1 MSNEPKDTEEF
12 VYECKDHI
20 DSDNDSDETI
30 EPSSEPEPEPEQ
42 ISEPE
47 PEHEELKEPPKKRG
61 RKRLTDEE
69 KAERKL
75 ARDKLKAQSDTHLSE
90 KVIVMT
96 QQPSGIN
103 DLGKLSKNELVRL
116 VRNQE
121 LAKVDDA
128 KKVVTRTGVV
138 KVKKDRS
145 EAQKAATARL
155 VEANRLRKIARDEA
169 RVKDEESKRD
179 EMKAHIKTSIKDTIV
194 DVINKPSRSLTPER
208 MAKVKNLAKAP
219 VEKFGFFG

>member
-20 DSDNDSDETI
+20 ASDNDSDETI
-30 EPSSEPEPEPEQ
+30 EPSSDPEPEPED
-42 ISEPE
+42 PE
-47 PEHEELKEPPKKRG
+47 PVALKEEPKEHPKKRG
-61 RKRLTDEE
+61 RKRLTDVE

-75 ARDKLKAQSDTHLSE
+75 ARDKLKSQSDTHLSE

-138 KVKKDRS
+138 KVKKERS

-155 VEANRLRKIARDEA
+155 VEANRIRKIARDEA
-169 RVKDEESKRD
+169 RAKDEESKMENIKD
-179 EMKAHIKTSIKDTIV
+179 HIKTSIKDTIV
-194 DVINKPSRSLTPER
+194 DVINKPARSLTPER
-208 MAKVKNLAKAP
+208 MAKVKKLENVE
-219 VEKFGFFG
+219 VEKYGFFG

>member
-1 MSNEPKDTEEF
+1 MSNEPKDSGEF

-30 EPSSEPEPEPEQ
+30 EPSSEPEEPEPEQ

-47 PEHEELKEPPKKRG
+47 PEQVELKEPKKRG
-61 RKRLTDEE
+61 RKRLSDVE

-138 KVKKDRS
+138 KVKKERS
-145 EAQKAATARL
+145 ASQKAATARL

-169 RVKDEESKRD
+169 RAKDEESKMENIKD
-179 EMKAHIKTSIKDTIV
+179 HIKTSIKDTIV

-208 MAKVKNLAKAP
+208 MAKVKKLETAK
-219 VEKFGFFG
+219 VETYGFFG

>member
-1 MSNEPKDTEEF
+1 MKRR
-12 VYECKDHI
+12 
-20 DSDNDSDETI
+20 
-30 EPSSEPEPEPEQ
+30 
-42 ISEPE
+42 
-47 PEHEELKEPPKKRG
+47 LKG
-61 RKRLTDEE
+61 
-69 KAERKL
+69 KL

-138 KVKKDRS
+138 KVKKERS

-155 VEANRLRKIARDEA
+155 VESNRLRKIARDEA
-169 RVKDEESKRD
+169 RAADDESKRD
-179 EMKAHIKTSIKDTIV
+179 EMKDHIKTSIKDTIV
-194 DVINKPSRSLTPER
+194 EVINKPSRSLTPER
-208 MAKVKNLAKAP
+208 MAKVKKLEKAP
-219 VEKFGFFG
+219 S

>member
-1 MSNEPKDTEEF
+1 MPIKTEDPEEF
-12 VYECKDHI
+12 VYECRDHI

-30 EPSSEPEPEPEQ
+30 EPSSEPEEPEPEQ
-42 ISEPE
+42 EAPKEEP
-47 PEHEELKEPPKKRG
+47 KEPPKKRG

-75 ARDKLKAQSDTHLSE
+75 ARDKLKAQSDYQIAE

-96 QQPSGIN
+96 EQPSGIN

-128 KKVVTRTGVV
+128 KKVVTRTGIV
-138 KVKKDRS
+138 KVKKERS

-155 VEANRLRKIARDEA
+155 VEANRLRKIARDESRA
-169 RVKDEESKRD
+169 KDEKSKRD
-179 EMKAHIKTSIKDTIV
+179 EMKDHIKSSIKETIV

-208 MAKVKNLAKAP
+208 VAKVKKLEKVQ
-219 VEKFGFFG
+219 VEKYGFFG